1 MNLDKQKIALD
12 LEMYSEVFYHF
23 WNHCD
28 AEFTEKIPT
37 AAVSF
42 DKNGQCLKLSINPT
56 FWAAK
61 TYTQQLFIICHEM
74 LHVYYKHGNKVKN
87 LIKERRSDLMKIANV
102 AMDLCV
108 NRTLTTAFGF
118 DRVEIDPENMFCWI
132 DTVFPDKQESPDRY
146 FEYYYNLIKD
156 NAKVIRIGTG
166 KSGGNNLVDDHSQ
179 LGDMDDD
186 EIDEILKDIADKVH
200 PDEAKKFV
208 EKAGQDEKDD
218 KKYKQA
224 GTQPGSQILKVKAEY
239 RPRPKWES
247 VIKRWTHKAIS
258 DAERD
263 NWVRPNRRMTLLDS
277 GDFLL
282 PSDSS
287 YDGKDKEKIS
297 ILMALDSS
305 GSCVHLADRFFKA
318 SRSIP
323 LNRFDV
329 NLICFDT
336 KYYLMEKDELQ
347 GFGGTDFHAVQ
358 DYISEQM
365 KNGKPHPDAVF
376 VVSDGYS
383 SGKLKCDKPELWKF
397 FLSENYRA
405 CIPAESEVYLLSD
418 FE

>member
-87 LIKERRSDLMKIANV
+87 LIKERRGDLMKIANI

-108 NRTLTTAFGF
+108 NRRLITAFGF
-118 DRVEIDPENMFCWI
+118 NRTEIDPENMFCWI
-132 DTVFPDKQESPDRY
+132 DTVFPDKQENPDRY

-156 NAKVIRIGTG
+156 NAKIIRIGTG

-208 EKAGQDEKDD
+208 EKAGQDEKDSS
-218 KKYKQA
+218 KQA
-224 GTQPGSQILKVKAEY
+224 GRQSGDQILKVKATRIY
-239 RPRPKWES
+239 KRKWES
-247 VIKRWTHKAIS
+247 VIRKWTQKA
-258 DAERD
+258 AGD
-263 NWVRPNRRMTLLDS
+263 NDWDQWVKINRRFTFLNGEL
-277 GDFLL
+277 LL
-282 PSDSS
+282 PSENECWH
-287 YDGKDKEKIS
+287 KDLNRIKIEFY
-297 ILMALDSS
+297 LDTS
-305 GSCVHLADRFFKA
+305 GSCSHLAQRFFNA
-318 SRSIP
+318 ANSINP
-323 LNRFDV
+323 VKFDV
-329 NLICFDT
+329 KLYCFDT
-336 KYYLMEKDELQ
+336 QVYEVKNNELK
-347 GFGGTDFHAVQ
+347 GFGGTSFSIIEDSIQQRV
-358 DYISEQM
+358 
-365 KNGKPHPDAVF
+365 KNGEKYPESVWLCT
-376 VVSDGYS
+376 DGMGDS
-383 SGKLKCDKPELWKF
+383 VKPEYPDRWHI
-397 FLSENYRA
+397 FLSENYRQ
-405 CIPAESEVYLLSD
+405 CFGKDVNIYDLKD